1 MRTLLLVAVAV
12 FVLAAVPRIT
22 MLWNGAP
29 SPQQA
34 FAPAHA
40 APPHVILPLNTTKIP
55 VQWSGGADIY
65 APHLY
70 DWYFAGGYVQ
80 VPAGYLPTAAITV
93 QIRLFASS
101 YSTTTYRK
109 FINTGPTTTS
119 GITGGQ
125 DTLTSDSWSLRIT
138 FNNSAVYVTTGG
150 TPLVNAWKRLL
161 VGWNGAST
169 GLWGI
174 DSSYSTVSLTG
185 AQPSQA
191 SKLPLYIGANYAGA
205 EAFYGWVSYVLIH
218 GMLLSTSEAESVR
231 VNYTVPASGLSIFLD
246 ATFFNGTR
254 YIDLSGRGAHG
265 VPYGAV
271 LRVPAQQVWV
281 WRLPNAA
288 SDGAVHFKFFPP
300 GTLVWFGDGTYA
312 EIAGPINGAGLV
324 EDYAVPVATASAK
337 GGILAIEM
345 PSALPGMRLAPH
357 LYDWYFNGNNGYVSI
372 AMPKTDSEITVAE
385 WIYMMKST
393 SSYSS
398 FGAFTSSWS
407 PNSAS
412 YLIWHDPHIGIYI
425 RWRVQGVSSTSPI
438 LQYTTNIMNRWVFV
452 IGWYSKSQNAIKLFV
467 DAKLVDK
474 NTFSDNVAYP
484 NIPWYIGR
492 YISYYFG
499 GYIGAVVVFNY
510 ALDDVAIYSLYKTKI
525 LVHPQSLF
533 LDPTFFNG
541 TRYIDLSGNGNH
553 GTPYGGV
560 QRVPAQQVWVWR
572 IVDSGSSV
580 VLRFWPVGTY
590 VVFRNGSVVQITALG
605 GVVLPSGMVDNATL
619 SALDAGRVAYFVAF
633 YTPVSG
639 FASAYFAANPPQVL
653 SKVCMW
659 SGSASLSKWTLEAL
673 VYVLPGGRLA
683 LGSWGVAVVDTAGV
697 VWAKSASGQLYGLGF
712 APAYG
717 WAHVVASYDGSSV
730 KVWVNGALASS
741 RAVTAVTSFTSLTVA
756 SSSGVA
762 VAWIKLWSGAVSSQS
777 DLSALVSGSAPPGF
791 ALVAGADF
799 RQYPPAFTGAG
810 WSCAMFGAPVQRV
823 LGAYVDSSWTS
834 PYPAYGVNATFAGFE
849 FSYSLVPAPLNSSWR
864 VWPAPPVYLSE
875 SGIAGAYQPAGYAG
889 VVYYD
894 GKTLFYNGT
903 SAASIS
909 LPQCRGWCGL
919 AYGQPGGGKAV
930 LHYVELFNTTSSTR
944 LAVDFRWWPPLS
956 TRQVAA
962 WAAPALAAPS
972 SPANASWIAIVTNGV
987 VQASE
992 AWIGGGALLPS
1003 VTAVTPTGAT
1013 VAQLHWGVRYAWRGP
1028 ISAPPATAVVPSTSS
1043 LAGWL
1048 VLNATASVSNNAIS
1062 VDRAAILYAAAS
1074 APGTYTVSISAPSA
1088 VSAVLTA
1095 GNCTAAGSGT
1105 SFALACNVPPGFTVL
1120 QIWVSGQSSIS
1131 LSYSPPGGSAK
1142 AYGPY
1147 RLGSPPLFHHPLSF
1161 AGLENGLLHYGRY
1174 WSRYVSQTVCFTGG
1188 VDVFGPWGYAGAF
1201 NCTEPLGGA
1210 SAPGAPRKYVA
1221 HLPTRTVNTTSAWWL
1236 YNHGP
1241 GSIVTAAPGVGAVSV
1256 KLQSGAT
1263 SAWWL
1268 YNHGPG
1274 SIVTAAPG
1282 VGAVSVKLQSGE
1294 QYHLVG
1300 TRLYYGVISAVSVS
1314 QNDTSVLGFVGVP
1327 LGVVTSQ
1334 WWSDGSNIFVRAAGY
1349 VSDPVEKILPYLG
1362 NPASVALSCTG
1373 PRGEYMLVV
1382 KQQDVDVYALQI
1394 TFAESSASTGVIKV
1408 PTSGWYTLALYE
1420 GTNKIW
1426 SDNVY
1431 IDPFAQ
1437 LSCNVF
1443 IPVKQISPVAQ
1454 IPLGR
1459 SVVPVLPVPPVS
1471 PQMSPAL
1478 LPLVL
1483 ALFLAGAYYMMRE
1496 LSSALLIAAP
1506 MAIATGAAVGYT
1518 PFIAAGVV
1526 LLTIGVWMK
1535 LRRTSS

>member
-1 MRTLLLVAVAV
+1 MRALLLIAVAT
-12 FVLAAVPRIT
+12 FVLAAVPKIET
-22 MLWNGAP
+22 LWSGAP

-40 APPHVILPLNTTKIP
+40 APSHAILPLNTTKIS

-70 DWYFAGGYVQ
+70 DLYFAGGYVQ

-93 QIRLFASS
+93 QIRLSASS

-119 GITGGQ
+119 GIYGGQ
-125 DTLTSDSWSLRIT
+125 YSLTSDLWGLVIS
-138 FNNSAVYVTTGG
+138 FNRSAVVVATVG

-169 GLWGI
+169 ALRGVDG
-174 DSSYSTVSLTG
+174 SYSAVSLTG
-185 AQPSQA
+185 VLVPDWAGR
-191 SKLPLYIGANYAGA
+191 PLYIGANYAGG
-205 EAFYGWVSYVLIH
+205 ERFYGWVSYVLVH
-218 GMLLSTSEAESVR
+218 GRLLSTSEAESVR
-231 VNYTVPASGLSIFLD
+231 VSYTVPASGLSIFLD
-246 ATFFNGTR
+246 ATFFNGTH
-254 YIDLSGRGAHG
+254 YVDLSGRGAHG
-265 VPYGAV
+265 VPYGTVWRA
-271 LRVPAQQVWV
+271 PAQQVWV
-281 WRLPNAA
+281 WRIPNAA

-312 EIAGPINGAGLV
+312 EIAGPVNGAGLV
-324 EDYAVPVATASAK
+324 EDYAVPIATASAK
-337 GGILAIEM
+337 GGIVAVEI

-357 LYDWYFNGNNGYVSI
+357 LYDWYMYPTPGTVGVSVPGFTNDPQFSFATRVKKAVKYYQYGY
-372 AMPKTDSEITVAE
+372 E
-385 WIYMMKST
+385 WIAILT
-393 SSYSS
+393 SNVWH
-398 FGAFTSSWS
+398 GAFSMTLEPIGHTFFRVEDATGYTNQVITSIFLEDLAFHSVLAGYYPGYMYVYADGALAVS
-407 PNSAS
+407 GSAS
-412 YLIWHDPHIGIYI
+412 SSNYITTNTLLLGAHGDVVDYPFYMSYFIYFA
-425 RWRVQGVSSTSPI
+425 VAADQGVARALLNYTVPI
-438 LQYTTNIMNRWVFV
+438 RP
-452 IGWYSKSQNAIKLFV
+452 K
-467 DAKLVDK
+467 
-474 NTFSDNVAYP
+474 
-484 NIPWYIGR
+484 
-492 YISYYFG
+492 
-499 GYIGAVVVFNY
+499 
-510 ALDDVAIYSLYKTKI
+510 
-525 LVHPQSLF
+525 LF
-533 LDPTFFNG
+533 LDATFFNG
-541 TRYIDLSGNGNH
+541 AHYVDLSGNG
-553 GTPYGGV
+553 YRGV
-560 QRVPAQQVWVWR
+560 PGSASRRVPAQQVWVWR
-572 IVDSGSSV
+572 IAGSGSSV

-633 YTPVSG
+633 YTPVSR
-639 FASAYFAANPPQVL
+639 FVSAYFAANPPQVL
-653 SKVCMW
+653 SKLCEW
-659 SGSASLSKWTLEAL
+659 SGSASLSRWTLEAL
-673 VYVLPGGRLA
+673 AYVLPGGRLSF
-683 LGSWGVAVVDTAGV
+683 GSWGVAVVDTSGV
-697 VWAKSASGQLYGLGF
+697 VWARSASGQLYGLGF

-730 KVWVNGALASS
+730 KVWVNGALAAS
-741 RAVTAVTSFTSLTVA
+741 RAVTAVTSFTSLIAA
-756 SSSGVA
+756 SSGGVA
-762 VAWIKLWSGAVSSQS
+762 VAWIKLWSGSVSSQS
-777 DLSALVSGSAPPGF
+777 DLSALASGNAPPGF
-791 ALVAGADF
+791 ALVAGVDF
-799 RQYPPAFTGAG
+799 RQYPPAFAGAG
-810 WSCAMFGAPVQRV
+810 WSCTLFGVPVRRV
-823 LGAYVDSSWTS
+823 LGAYVDSSWTP

-849 FSYSLVPAPLNSSWR
+849 FSYSLVPAPFNSSWR
-864 VWPAPPVYLSE
+864 VWPAPPVYLSA
-875 SGIAGAYQPAGYAG
+875 SGIAGVYQPAGYAG

-894 GKTLFYNGT
+894 GKTLYYNGT
-903 SAASIS
+903 PVASVS

-919 AYGQPGGGKAV
+919 AHGQPGGGKAV
-930 LHYVELFNTTSSTR
+930 LHYVELFNTTSSAR

-956 TRQVAA
+956 TRPATA

-972 SPANASWIAIVTNGV
+972 SPANASWIAIVASGV
-987 VQASE
+987 VQAGE

-1003 VTAVTPTGAT
+1003 VVAVTPAGAA
-1013 VAQLHWGVRYAWRGP
+1013 VAQLHWGARYAWRGP
-1028 ISAPPATAVVPSTSS
+1028 ISAPSVTAVTPSTSS

-1048 VLNATASVSNNAIS
+1048 VLNATASVSGNAIS
-1062 VDRAAILYAAAS
+1062 VDRTATLYTAAS
-1074 APGTYTVSISAPSA
+1074 APGTYTISISAPSA

-1174 WSRYVSQTVCFTGG
+1174 WSRYVSQTACFTGG

-1201 NCTEPLGGA
+1201 NCTEPLGDA
-1210 SAPGAPRKYVA
+1210 FAPGVPGKYVA
-1221 HLPTRTVNTTSAWWL
+1221 HLPTRTVNTT
-1236 YNHGP
+1236 
-1241 GSIVTAAPGVGAVSV
+1241 GA
-1256 KLQSGAT
+1256 Q
-1263 SAWWL
+1263 WL

-1294 QYHLVG
+1294 QYHLAG
-1300 TRLYYGVISAVSVS
+1300 ARLYYGAISAVSVP
-1314 QNDTSVLGFVGVP
+1314 QNDTFVLGFVGVP
-1327 LGVVTSQ
+1327 PGAVTSQ

-1349 VSDPVEKILPYLG
+1349 VSDPVEKLTPYLG
-1362 NPASVALSCTG
+1362 NPASVTFSCTG

-1382 KQQDVDVYALQI
+1382 RQQDVDVYALQI
-1394 TFAESSASTGVIKV
+1394 TFAESGASTGVIKV

-1431 IDPFAQ
+1431 IDSAVQ
-1437 LSCNVF
+1437 LTCNIF

-1454 IPLGR
+1454 KIPLGR
-1459 SVVPVLPVPPVS
+1459 PVVPVPPVPPVS
-1471 PQMSPAL
+1471 PQASPAL

-1483 ALFLAGAYYMMRE
+1483 ALFLAGAYYMTRE

-1506 MAIATGAAVGYT
+1506 MAIAVGAAVGYT

-1535 LRRTSS
+1535 LRRTSA